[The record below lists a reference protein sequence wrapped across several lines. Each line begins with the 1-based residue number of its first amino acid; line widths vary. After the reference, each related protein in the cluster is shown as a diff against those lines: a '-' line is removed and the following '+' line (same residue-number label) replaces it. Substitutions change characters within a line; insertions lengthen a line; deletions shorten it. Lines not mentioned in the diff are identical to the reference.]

1 MATER
6 KVHFDIVYLH
16 TDYYAVYYA
25 VDVHIADSN
34 EPTRV
39 FEGTLLE
46 CFRFIETFK
55 NQEAYGL

>member
-16 TDYYAVYYA
+16 TDYYA